1 MAGNDAI
8 NWKPGDPT
16 YTNPY
21 ARDFGSTP
29 SGFDRSMLRK
39 RGFNWDFGAY
49 GDMDDDSRHLA
60 MIGRGGGTGSTSIGS
75 GGGWLGSGSVNIPG
89 ARGISSGG
97 REANFST
104 LSKVTGF
111 IPRTIKRGIKA
122 FNTLAG
128 AGQANKLA
136 DLADQKQQLM
146 GTISANQKSTAAQQ
160 TQYAN
165 SYLGGSWDPYSQAY
179 ANAANSGPNASYSNS
194 TYGKTRPQAGA
205 GGAAKAKATKAPT
218 TQKPVKP
225 KAPKGPRAP
234 KGPNGPKGPPTN
246 KPVKP
251 AKPAKPTKPTK

>member
-1 MAGNDAI
+1 MAVNDAI
-8 NWKPGDPT
+8 DWKPGDPT
-16 YTNPY
+16 YKNPY
-21 ARDFGSTP
+21 AKDFGDLPTA
-29 SGFDRSMLRK
+29 FERRMLRRK
-39 RGFNWDFGAY
+39 GFNWEFGEF

-60 MIGRGGGTGSTSIGS
+60 MIGKGGGTGSSSIG
-75 GGGWLGSGSVNIPG
+75 GGGNWLGSGSVNIPG
-89 ARGISSGG
+89 ARGFDSGG

-104 LSKVTGF
+104 LNKITGS
-111 IPRTIKRGIKA
+111 IPRAIKRGIKA

-146 GTISANQKSTAAQQ
+146 DTISDNQKNAAAQQ

-179 ANAANSGPNASYSNS
+179 ANAANSGTNASYGNS
-194 TYGKTRPQAGA
+194 TYGKTRPRAGA
-205 GGAAKAKATKAPT
+205 GGAAKAAPKATKAPT

-225 KAPKGPRAP
+225 TVPKGPKAPKGP
-234 KGPNGPKGPPTN
+234 KGPKGPQTN

-251 AKPAKPTKPTK
+251 AKPTKPTK